1 MAAMHMRAAAVLLL
15 SLAIRAGAL
24 SSWAVESTQ
33 EDADLSV
40 KHNTRSI
47 ANVSFAKQE
56 LWLAPASLTLELPS
70 GSDVP
75 EALHSEAEAA
85 KGNMLPPTTEV
96 TNYRQAMTNFDDAQY
111 VAYLDVGGQTMGAVL
126 DTGSFEMVVFSSS
139 CYSCG
144 QAAKY
149 SGRDSTTYVPGK
161 RETEQSYG
169 SGTAFSHD
177 AWDSVRLGPF
187 GSDNQT
193 FWEVVDADMPVLA
206 TAKFNAVVG
215 LGPPE
220 TPAVDAWSSAES
232 AAHTMV
238 EHIAQGI
245 QEKSEIDWA
254 MGKFDLAFQSNRRGT
269 VLHNFGVAAF
279 SICIGARPGA
289 DGYFV
294 WNDTSHRDF
303 PERFVRLPVVGA
315 QTWTVDVSA
324 VRLTPRLRHSRD
336 GHIDVGCSAEQP
348 CSAMIDSGTALLV
361 VPSFAVD
368 VLAKQANKL
377 NEDCSNIQDLPEL
390 SFTMHG
396 STFTLPPDAY
406 IGQVAGEVPAYM
418 QLSPQM
424 QLGPHLQRLGPHLHS
439 RRLRNSNSTCELVV
453 MESTAQS
460 STGPLFI
467 LGHPFLRTYYTNFDL
482 GSTATERAIHVAPA
496 TEECTPA
503 KPLADTALARLSPR
517 GRRRVVPETPFWRR
531 VEPSKMLMPHAVLK
545 ATTSHFVK
553 V

>member
-1 MAAMHMRAAAVLLL
+1 MHMRAAAALLP
-15 SLAIRAGAL
+15 SAAICAGAL
-24 SSWAVESTQ
+24 RSAAGPAREGSGLSAGPSAWSAANASAV
-33 EDADLSV
+33 
-40 KHNTRSI
+40 
-47 ANVSFAKQE
+47 KQG
-56 LWLAPASLTLELPS
+56 LWLSPSSLTLELPP
-70 GSDVP
+70 GLGAP
-75 EALHSEAEAA
+75 EAPEGAAEA
-85 KGNMLPPTTEV
+85 GLGGRLPPPKGV
-96 TNYRQAMTNFDDAQY
+96 ANYRQLMTNFADAQY

-206 TAKFNAVVG
+206 TANFHAVVG

-361 VPSFAVD
+361 VPSFAVSA
-368 VLAKQANKL
+368 LAEQASKL
-377 NEDCSNIQDLPEL
+377 NDDCSNIQDLPGL

-406 IGQVAGEVPAYM
+406 IGQVTGEVPAYM
-418 QLSPQM
+418 RLSPQLQLSPQLRR
-424 QLGPHLQRLGPHLHS
+424 LGPHLQS
-439 RRLRNSNSTCELVV
+439 RRLRSPNGTCELVV

-467 LGHPFLRTYYTNFDL
+467 LGHPFFRAYYATFDL
-482 GSTATERAIHVAPA
+482 GSTARERAVHVAPA
-496 TEECTPA
+496 TEQCTPA
-503 KPLADTALARLSPR
+503 KAVPGDTALARLSAQ
-517 GRRRVVPETPFWRR
+517 GRRQVVPETPFWRR
-531 VEPSKMLMPHAVLK
+531 LEPSKMLMPHAVLK
-545 ATTSHFVK
+545 ATTSQFVK